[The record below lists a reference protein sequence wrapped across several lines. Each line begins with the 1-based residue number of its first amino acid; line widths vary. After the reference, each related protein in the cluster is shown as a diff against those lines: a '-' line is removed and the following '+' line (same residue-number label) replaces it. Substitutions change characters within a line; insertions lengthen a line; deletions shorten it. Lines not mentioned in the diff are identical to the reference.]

1 MNEIHKMKKN
11 IKSIILFTTLVI
23 LIASCKKSNS
33 SNTSNSTIGNFTLKY
48 EVITSSPITQSS
60 TFQFEN
66 ATQQNEWDYN
76 FTSGTTWTKEVTV
89 TTPNRP
95 FSAIL
100 VGGATIGVL
109 GTVTSNIYV
118 NGNQVAHVTNQATQ
132 QGLGIYGATIWM
144 QYIIQ

>member
-1 MNEIHKMKKN
+1 MKKV
-11 IKSIILFTTLVI
+11 ILFTTLVI
-23 LIASCKKSNS
+23 LITSCKKSNNS
-33 SNTSNSTIGNFTLKY
+33 INTSTSTNGNFTLKY
-48 EVITSSPITQSS
+48 EVITSSPITQNSS
-60 TFQFEN
+60 FQFEN

-100 VGGATIGVL
+100 VGGATIGVP
-109 GTVTSNIYV
+109 GTVISNIYV